1 MSCSVSMPD
10 FLAVESGTIDE
21 DAIGDVGESRQ

>member
-1 MSCSVSMPD
+1 VSIPD

-21 DAIGDVGESRQ
+21 DAIGDAGESRQ

>member
-1 MSCSVSMPD
+1 MPD

-21 DAIGDVGESRQ
+21 DAIGDAGESRQ